1 MRQSAPVVVGQF
13 AKSDKRYGNQVSN
26 DLCYYQVQ
34 LRDLVYSHTRDAC
47 KFSNFLAQAAR

>member
-1 MRQSAPVVVGQF
+1 MRQTALTVVGRP
-13 AKSDKRYGNQVSN
+13 AISDKRYGSQVSD

-47 KFSNFLAQAAR
+47 KFSNFLAQAAT